1 MIDSLLTTN
10 SKEKG
15 MGTTTMGVKLDDAT
29 RERLKAAAAQ
39 IDRTPHWLIKQA
51 IFSYLEKLENNEM
64 IPELPATHING
75 ASDFDDTE
83 TPVEETAQPFLDFAE
98 NILPQSVTRAAITAA
113 WRRPET
119 DAVPMLLEQ
128 ARLPEPIAQKSQQL
142 AYQLAEK
149 LRNQK
154 TASGRAGM
162 VQSLLQEFSLSS
174 QEGVALMCLAEAL
187 LRIPDKATR
196 DALIRDKISN
206 GNWQSHIG
214 RSASLF
220 VNAATWGLLFT
231 GKLVSTH
238 NETSLSRSLN
248 RIIGKSGEPLIRK
261 GVDMAM
267 RLMGEQFVT
276 GETIAEALANA
287 RKLEETGFRYSYDM
301 LGEAALTAADA
312 HAYLLSYQQ
321 AIHAI
326 GKASNGRGI
335 YEGPGISIKLSALH
349 PRYSRAQYDRVME
362 ELYPRLKSLT
372 LLARQYDIGINID
385 AEEADRLEISLDLL
399 EKLCFE
405 PELAGWN
412 GIGFVIQAYQK
423 RCPFVIDDLIDLASR
438 SRRRLMIRLVKGAY
452 WDSEIK
458 RAQMEGLE
466 GYPVYTRKV
475 YTDVSYIACAKK
487 LLAVPNLIYPQ
498 FATHNAHTLAA
509 IYHLA
514 GQNYYPGQYEFQC
527 LHGMGEPLYE
537 QVVGKVTDGKLN
549 RPCRIYAPVGTHETL
564 LAYLVRRLLEN
575 GANTSFVNRIADAT
589 LPIDELVADPV
600 SAVEKMAHQEG
611 SIGLPHPKIALPRE
625 LYGQGRLNAA
635 GLDLANEHRLASLSS
650 SLLNSALQK
659 WQAKPLLEAPVADGE
674 MIPVV
679 NPAEPKDIVGY
690 VREATQ
696 EEVALALDNALNQAP
711 IWFATPPQERAAIL
725 ERAAVLMED
734 QMQQLIGLLVRE
746 AGKTFSNAIAEVR
759 EAVDFL
765 RYYAGQVRHDFD
777 NITHRPLGPVV
788 CISPWNFPLAIF
800 TGQIAAAL
808 AAGNTVLAKPA
819 EQTPLIA
826 AQGIAILLE
835 AGVPAGVLQLL
846 PGRGETVGAQLTADE
861 RVRGVMFTGSTEVA
875 SLLQRTVATRLDA
888 QGRPTPL
895 IAETGGMNAMIVDSS
910 ALTEQVVVDVLASAF
925 DSAGQRCS
933 ALRILCLQE
942 EVADHTL
949 KMLRGAMAECRMG
962 NPGRLTTDIGPVIDV
977 EAKEN
982 IEKHIA
988 ALRAKGRTVYQ
999 AVQENGVDAREWRTG
1014 TFVPP
1019 TLIELESI
1027 DELQKEV
1034 FGPVLHV
1041 VRYNRNNLSA
1051 LVNQINASGYG
1062 LTLGV
1067 HTRIDETI
1075 GQVTGSARVGNLYV
1089 NRNMVGAV
1097 VGVQPFGGEGLSG
1110 TGPKAGGPLY
1120 LYRLLASRPEDAV
1133 LRTLTRHD
1141 GLTPA
1146 DSQIKTALLK
1156 PLDIL
1161 TQWAGDKPDLQA
1173 QCRTFAELAQ
1183 AGTQRVLTGPT
1194 GERNTLTLLPR
1205 ERVLCVADNA
1215 EDSLVQL
1222 AAALASG
1229 CKVLWPEDGIHRD
1242 LLKQLPDELA
1252 SHIAM
1257 ARPDDLMAEAFDAVI
1272 YHGDSDQLRELCAK
1286 VAAREGA
1293 IVSVQGFAR
1302 GERNILLERLWIE
1315 RSLSVN
1321 TAAAGGNASLMTI
1334 G

>member
-1 MIDSLLTTN
+1 
-10 SKEKG
+10 

-29 RERLKAAAAQ
+29 RERIKSAASR

-51 IFSYLEKLENNEM
+51 IFNYLEKLENDETL
-64 IPELPATHING
+64 PELPALLSG
-75 ASDFDDTE
+75 AANESDEAGHPADE
-83 TPVEETAQPFLDFAE
+83 PYQPFLDFAE
-98 NILPQSVTRAAITAA
+98 QILPQSVSRASITAA
-113 WRRPET
+113 WRWAET

-128 ARLPEPIAQKSQQL
+128 ARLPQTLGEQAHKL

-214 RSASLF
+214 RSPSLF

-287 RKLEETGFRYSYDM
+287 RKLEDKGFRYSYDM
-301 LGEAALTAADA
+301 LGEAALTADDA
-312 HAYLLSYQQ
+312 QAYMVSYQQ

-349 PRYSRAQYDRVME
+349 PRYSRAQYDRAME

-423 RCPFVIDDLIDLASR
+423 RCPFVIDFATR

-458 RAQMEGLE
+458 RAQMDGLE

-475 YTDVSYIACAKK
+475 YTDVSYLACAKK
-487 LLAVPNLIYPQ
+487 LLAVPSLIYPQ

-509 IYHLA
+509 IYQLA

-537 QVVGKVTDGKLN
+537 QVTGKVADGKLN

-575 GANTSFVNRIADAT
+575 GANTSFVNRIADST
-589 LPIDELVADPV
+589 LPLDELVADPV
-600 SAVEKMAHQEG
+600 AAVEKLAQQEG
-611 SIGLPHPKIALPRE
+611 QVGLPHPKIPLPRD
-625 LYGQGRLNAA
+625 LYGKDRSNSA

-650 SLLNSALQK
+650 SLLNSALHK
-659 WQAKPLLEAPVADGE
+659 WQALPMLEHPVAEGE
-674 MIPVV
+674 MQPVV

-690 VREATQ
+690 VREAS
-696 EEVALALDNALNQAP
+696 EDEVQQALTSAVNNAP

-725 ERAAVLMED
+725 ERAAVLMEG
-734 QMQQLIGLLVRE
+734 QMPTLMGILVRE
-746 AGKTFSNAIAEVR
+746 AGKTFSYAIAEVR

-765 RYYAGQVRHDFD
+765 HYYAGQVRNDFD
-777 NITHRPLGPVV
+777 NETHRPLGPVV

-800 TGQIAAAL
+800 SGQIAAAL

-826 AQGIAILLE
+826 AQGVAILLE
-835 AGVPAGVLQLL
+835 AGVPPGVIQLL
-846 PGRGETVGAQLTADE
+846 PGRGETVGAALTSDE

-875 SLLQRTVATRLDA
+875 TLLQRNIASRLDA

-910 ALTEQVVVDVLASAF
+910 ALTEQVVIDVLASAF

-933 ALRILCLQE
+933 ALRVLCLQDDI
-942 EVADHTL
+942 ADHTL
-949 KMLRGAMAECRMG
+949 TMLRGAMAECRMG
-962 NPGRLTTDIGPVIDV
+962 NPGRLTTDIGPVIDA

-982 IEKHIA
+982 IERHIQT
-988 ALRAKGRTVYQ
+988 LRAKGRKVFQ
-999 AVQENGVDAREWRTG
+999 AVRETGEDSREWTSG

-1019 TLIELESI
+1019 TLIELDSF
-1027 DELQKEV
+1027 DELKKEV

-1041 VRYNRNNLSA
+1041 VHYNRNELDG
-1051 LVNQINASGYG
+1051 LVKQINASGYG

-1075 GQVTGSARVGNLYV
+1075 AQVTGSANVGNLYV

-1120 LYRLLASRPEDAV
+1120 LYRLLSSRPQNAVGITLARQDAEYP
-1133 LRTLTRHD
+1133 LDAQLKTL
-1141 GLTPA
+1141 LE
-1146 DSQIKTALLK
+1146 K
-1156 PLDIL
+1156 PLVAL
-1161 TQWAGDKPDLQA
+1161 QQWAADRPELQA
-1173 QCRTFAELAQ
+1173 LCQQFSEQAQ
-1183 AGTQRVLTGPT
+1183 AGTQRLLPGPT
-1194 GERNTLTLLPR
+1194 GERNTLTFMPR
-1205 ERVLCVADNA
+1205 DRVLCVADNEQDA
-1215 EDSLVQL
+1215 LTQL
-1222 AAALASG
+1222 AGVTAVGYFA
-1229 CKVLWPEDGIHRD
+1229 K
-1242 LLKQLPDELA
+1242 
-1252 SHIAM
+1252 
-1257 ARPDDLMAEAFDAVI
+1257 AETLTTEPFDAVI
-1272 YHGDSDQLRELCAK
+1272 YHGDSDQLRELCEQ
-1286 VAAREGA
+1286 VAARDGA

-1302 GERNILLERLWIE
+1302 GESNLLLERLYIE

>member
-1 MIDSLLTTN
+1 
-10 SKEKG
+10 
-15 MGTTTMGVKLDDAT
+15 MGTTTMGVKLDEAT
-29 RERLKAAAAQ
+29 RERIKIAASH

-51 IFSYLEKLENNEM
+51 IFSYLEQLEQHENVAVFSGTVSDSSESLEVAP
-64 IPELPATHING
+64 PEEDLP
-75 ASDFDDTE
+75 
-83 TPVEETAQPFLDFAE
+83 QPFLEFAE
-98 NILPQSVTRAAITAA
+98 QILPQSVVRSAITAA

-119 DAVPMLLEQ
+119 DAVPMILEQ
-128 ARLPEPIAQKSQQL
+128 ARLAPVIAEKTYKT
-142 AYQLAEK
+142 AYQLAEQ
-149 LRNQK
+149 LRGQK
-154 TASGRAGM
+154 NLSGKSGL
-162 VQSLLQEFSLSS
+162 VQGLLQEFSLSS

-206 GNWQSHIG
+206 GNWHSHLG
-214 RSASLF
+214 RSPSLF

-231 GKLVSTH
+231 GRLVSTH
-238 NETSLSRSLN
+238 NEASLSSSLN
-248 RIIGKSGEPLIRK
+248 RIISKSGEPVVRK

-287 RKLEETGFRYSYDM
+287 RKLEDKGFRYSYDM
-301 LGEAALTAADA
+301 LGEAALTASDA
-312 HAYLLSYQQ
+312 QAYFLAYQQ
-321 AIHAI
+321 SIHAI

-349 PRYSRAQYDRVME
+349 PRYSRAQYQRVID
-362 ELYPRLKSLT
+362 ELYPRLLSLT

-385 AEEADRLEISLDLL
+385 AEEADRLELSLDLL

-405 PELAGWN
+405 PELSGWN

-423 RCPFVIDDLIDLASR
+423 RCPFVIDYLIDLATR
-438 SRRRLMIRLVKGAY
+438 SHRRLMVRLVKGAY

-458 RAQMEGLE
+458 RAQIDGLE

-475 YTDVSYIACAKK
+475 YTDISYLACAKK

-537 QVVGKVTDGKLN
+537 QVVGKVADGKLN

-575 GANTSFVNRIADAT
+575 GANTSFVNRIADTT
-589 LPIDELVADPV
+589 LPLEELVACPV
-600 SAVEKMAHQEG
+600 SAVEAMALKEG
-611 SIGLPHPKIALPRE
+611 RTGLPHSKIPLPVA
-625 LYGQGRLNAA
+625 LYGEERPNSS

-650 SLLNSALQK
+650 ALLNSTSQK
-659 WQAKPLLEAPVADGE
+659 WQALPILETPQTMGQSSAVR
-674 MIPVV
+674 
-679 NPAEPKDIVGY
+679 NPADHRDIVGY
-690 VREATQ
+690 TREATE
-696 EEVALALDNALNQAP
+696 EEVSLALNNAVNSAT
-711 IWFATPPQERAAIL
+711 IWFATPPQERAAVLDKAAIL
-725 ERAAVLMED
+725 MTSR
-734 QMQQLIGLLVRE
+734 MQQLIGLLVRE

-765 RYYAGQVRHDFD
+765 HYYASQVRHDFD
-777 NITHRPLGPVV
+777 NETHRPLGPVV

-800 TGQIAAAL
+800 TGQVAAAL
-808 AAGNTVLAKPA
+808 AAGNSVLAKPA

-826 AQGIAILLE
+826 AQAISLLLE
-835 AGVPAGVLQLL
+835 AGVPAGVVQLL
-846 PGRGETVGAQLTADE
+846 PGRGETVGAQLARDA
-861 RVRGVMFTGSTEVA
+861 RVRGVMFTGSTAVA
-875 SLLQRTVATRLDA
+875 NLLQRDIANRLDP

-895 IAETGGMNAMIVDSS
+895 VAETGGLNAMIVDSS
-910 ALTEQVVVDVLASAF
+910 ALTEQVVVDVIASAF

-933 ALRILCLQE
+933 ALRVLCLQE
-942 EVADHTL
+942 DIADSTL
-949 KMLRGAMAECRMG
+949 QMLRGAMTEYRMG
-962 NPGRLTTDIGPVIDV
+962 NPGRFTTDIGPVIDE
-977 EAKEN
+977 EAKQRVEQ
-982 IEKHIA
+982 HIQEMKT
-988 ALRAKGRTVYQ
+988 KGRQVFQ
-999 AVQENGVDAREWRTG
+999 ATYENNSDINEWKTG
-1014 TFVPP
+1014 TFVQPA
-1019 TLIELESI
+1019 LIELESF
-1027 DELQKEV
+1027 DELQHEI

-1041 VRYNRNNLSA
+1041 VRYQRHQLDA
-1051 LVNQINASGYG
+1051 LIKQINAAGYG

-1075 GQVTGSARVGNLYV
+1075 AQVTGKAEVGNLYV

-1120 LYRLLASRPEDAV
+1120 LYRLLAHRPEKGPFAHQDV
-1133 LRTLTRHD
+1133 PL
-1141 GLTPA
+1141 P
-1146 DSQIKTALLK
+1146 TALPIK
-1156 PLDIL
+1156 NKYQDIYLRL
-1161 TQWAGDKPDLQA
+1161 TEWMASSHPSLIPICEQ
-1173 QCRTFAELAQ
+1173 FAEQ
-1183 AGTQRVLTGPT
+1183 NQSGTVRLLPGPT
-1194 GERNTLTLLPR
+1194 GERNSYSLLPR
-1205 ERVLCVADNA
+1205 ERVLCLADSETDA
-1215 EDSLVQL
+1215 LIQL
-1222 AAALASG
+1222 AGVVCVGSHLLWADGPLQRELYATLPDVIQQQITLASPDT
-1229 CKVLWPEDGIHRD
+1229 VLNQP
-1242 LLKQLPDELA
+1242 
-1252 SHIAM
+1252 
-1257 ARPDDLMAEAFDAVI
+1257 FDAVI
-1272 YHGDSDQLRELCAK
+1272 YHGDSDQLRQLCEL

-1293 IVSVQGFAR
+1293 IVQVQGLAR
-1302 GERNILLERLWIE
+1302 GDSAIQLERLYLE

>member
-1 MIDSLLTTN
+1 
-10 SKEKG
+10 

-29 RERLKAAAAQ
+29 RERIKAAATK

-51 IFSYLEKLENNEM
+51 IFNYLEQLENSDGL
-64 IPELPATHING
+64 PELPALLAG
-75 ASDFDDTE
+75 AANESDDAVA
-83 TPVEETAQPFLDFAE
+83 PPEENHQPFLEFAE
-98 NILPQSVTRAAITAA
+98 QIQPQSVSRAAITAA
-113 WRRPET
+113 WRRAET

-128 ARLPEPIAQKSQQL
+128 ARLPQPVAEKTHQL
-142 AYQLAEK
+142 AWSLAEK

-206 GNWQSHIG
+206 GNWHSHIG
-214 RSASLF
+214 RSPSLF

-231 GKLVSTH
+231 GRLVSTH
-238 NETSLSRSLN
+238 NEASLSRSLN

-287 RKLEETGFRYSYDM
+287 RKLEEKGFRYSYDM

-312 HAYLLSYQQ
+312 QAYMVSYQQ

-423 RCPFVIDDLIDLASR
+423 RCPFVIDYLIDLASR

-475 YTDVSYIACAKK
+475 YTDISYLACAKK

-509 IYHLA
+509 IYSLA

-537 QVVGKVTDGKLN
+537 QVVGKISEGKLN

-575 GANTSFVNRIADAT
+575 GANTSFVNRIADNT
-589 LPIDELVADPV
+589 LSLDDLVADPV
-600 SAVEKMAHQEG
+600 LAVEKLAAQEG
-611 SIGLPHPKIALPRE
+611 RVGLPHPKIPLPQD
-625 LYGQGRLNAA
+625 LYGQGRVNSA

-659 WQAKPLLEAPVADGE
+659 WRALPMLEDAVDEGE
-674 MIPVV
+674 LAPVV
-679 NPAEPKDIVGY
+679 NPAEPRDIVGY
-690 VREATQ
+690 AREAN
-696 EEVALALDNALNQAP
+696 EAEVALALENAVNNAP

-734 QMQQLIGLLVRE
+734 QTQTLIGILVRE
-746 AGKTFSNAIAEVR
+746 AGKTFANAIAEVR

-765 RYYAGQVRHDFD
+765 RYYAGQVRDDFD
-777 NITHRPLGPVV
+777 NETHRPLGPVV

-808 AAGNTVLAKPA
+808 AAGNSVLAKPA

-826 AQGIAILLE
+826 AQGIQILLE
-835 AGVPAGVLQLL
+835 AGVPAGVVQLL
-846 PGRGETVGAQLTADE
+846 PGRGETVGAQLTGDP

-875 SLLQRTVATRLDA
+875 TLLQRNIADRLDP

-895 IAETGGMNAMIVDSS
+895 IAETGGLNAMIVDSS
-910 ALTEQVVVDVLASAF
+910 ALTEQVVVDVVASAF

-933 ALRILCLQE
+933 ALRVLCLQDE
-942 EVADHTL
+942 IADHTL
-949 KMLRGAMAECRMG
+949 TMLKGAMAECRMG
-962 NPGRLTTDIGPVIDV
+962 NPGRLTTDIGPVIDAD
-977 EAKEN
+977 AKAG
-982 IEKHIA
+982 IERHIQTM
-988 ALRAKGRTVYQ
+988 RAKGRKVFQ
-999 AVQENGVDAREWRTG
+999 AVRDNSIDAREWQTG
-1014 TFVPP
+1014 TFVTP
-1019 TLIELESI
+1019 TLIELESF
-1027 DELQKEV
+1027 DEMKKEV

-1041 VRYNRNNLSA
+1041 VRYSRNNLA
-1051 LVNQINASGYG
+1051 GLIEQINKAGYG

-1075 GQVTGSARVGNLYV
+1075 AQVTGNAHVGNLYV

-1120 LYRLLASRPEDAV
+1120 LYRLLASRPEAAVQTTLERHDTHYAQDAQV
-1133 LRTLTRHD
+1133 KALITRPHQALTEWAAGRPELKALCEHFLTLSQSGVQRTL
-1141 GLTPA
+1141 P
-1146 DSQIKTALLK
+1146 
-1156 PLDIL
+1156 
-1161 TQWAGDKPDLQA
+1161 
-1173 QCRTFAELAQ
+1173 
-1183 AGTQRVLTGPT
+1183 GPT
-1194 GERNTLTLLPR
+1194 GERNTYTLLPR
-1205 ERVLCVADNA
+1205 ERVLCLADN
-1215 EDSLVQL
+1215 EQDLLVQL
-1222 AAALASG
+1222 AAVTSAGSR
-1229 CKVLWPEDGIHRD
+1229 VLWADEPLQRT
-1242 LLKQLPDELA
+1242 LAKQLPAAVNAIIDFA
-1252 SHIAM
+1252 K
-1257 ARPDDLMAEAFDAVI
+1257 PDVLYRQSFDAVI
-1272 YHGDSDQLRELCAK
+1272 YHGDSDQLRALCEK
-1286 VAAREGA
+1286 VAARDGA
-1293 IVSVQGFAR
+1293 IVSVQGFGR
-1302 GERNILLERLWIE
+1302 GETNLLLERLWLE

-1321 TAAAGGNASLMTI
+1321 TAAPAATPV
-1334 G
+1334 

>member
-1 MIDSLLTTN
+1 
-10 SKEKG
+10 

-29 RERLKAAAAQ
+29 RERIKSAATK

-51 IFSYLEKLENNEM
+51 IFNYLEQLENSDGL
-64 IPELPATHING
+64 PELPALLAG
-75 ASDFDDTE
+75 AANESDE
-83 TPVEETAQPFLDFAE
+83 VPAPVEDTHQPFLEFAE
-98 NILPQSVTRAAITAA
+98 QIQPQSVSRAAITAA
-113 WRRPET
+113 WRRAET

-128 ARLPEPIAQKSQQL
+128 ARLPQPVAEKTHQL
-142 AYQLAEK
+142 AWSLAEK

-214 RSASLF
+214 RSPSLF

-231 GKLVSTH
+231 GRLVSTH
-238 NETSLSRSLN
+238 NEASLSRSLN

-287 RKLEETGFRYSYDM
+287 RKLEEKGFRYSYDM

-312 HAYLLSYQQ
+312 QAYMVSYQQ

-423 RCPFVIDDLIDLASR
+423 RCPFVIDYLIDLATR

-475 YTDVSYIACAKK
+475 YTDISYLACAKK

-509 IYHLA
+509 IYNLA

-537 QVVGKVTDGKLN
+537 QVVGKISDGKLN

-575 GANTSFVNRIADAT
+575 GANTSFVNRIADNT
-589 LPIDELVADPV
+589 LSLDDLVADPV
-600 SAVEKMAHQEG
+600 SAVEQLAAQEG
-611 SIGLPHPKIALPRE
+611 RVGLPHPKIPLPQD
-625 LYGQGRLNAA
+625 LYGEGRVNSA

-659 WQAKPLLEAPVADGE
+659 WRALPMLENAVDDGELAPV
-674 MIPVV
+674 I
-679 NPAEPKDIVGY
+679 NPAEPRDIVGY
-690 VREATQ
+690 AREAT
-696 EEVALALDNALNQAP
+696 EAEVAQALESAVNNAP

-734 QMQQLIGLLVRE
+734 QTQTLIGILVRE
-746 AGKTFSNAIAEVR
+746 AGKTFANAIAEVR

-765 RYYAGQVRHDFD
+765 RYYAGQVRDDFD
-777 NITHRPLGPVV
+777 NETHRPLGPVV

-800 TGQIAAAL
+800 TGQVAAAL
-808 AAGNTVLAKPA
+808 AAGNSVLAKPA

-826 AQGIAILLE
+826 AQGIQILLE
-835 AGVPAGVLQLL
+835 AGVPQGVVQLL
-846 PGRGETVGAQLTADE
+846 PGRGETVGAQLTGDP

-875 SLLQRTVATRLDA
+875 TLLQRNIADRLDP

-895 IAETGGMNAMIVDSS
+895 IAETGGLNAMIVDSS
-910 ALTEQVVVDVLASAF
+910 ALTEQVVVDVVASAF

-933 ALRILCLQE
+933 ALRVLCLQE
-942 EVADHTL
+942 EIADHTL
-949 KMLRGAMAECRMG
+949 TMLKGAMAECRMG
-962 NPGRLTTDIGPVIDV
+962 NPGRLTTDIGPVIDAD
-977 EAKEN
+977 AKAG
-982 IEKHIA
+982 IERHIQA
-988 ALRAKGRTVYQ
+988 MRAKGRKVFQ
-999 AVQENGVDAREWRTG
+999 AARDNSLDAREWQTG
-1014 TFVPP
+1014 TFVMP
-1019 TLIELESI
+1019 TLIELESF
-1027 DELQKEV
+1027 DEMKKEV

-1041 VRYNRNNLSA
+1041 VRYNRNNLA
-1051 LVNQINASGYG
+1051 GLIEQINKAGYG

-1075 GQVTGSARVGNLYV
+1075 AQVTGSAHVGNLYV

-1120 LYRLLASRPEDAV
+1120 LYRLLTSRPDAAV
-1133 LRTLTRHD
+1133 QTTLERHDARYAQDAQVKTLITRPHQALTEWAAGRPELKALCEHYLALSQSGVQRTL
-1141 GLTPA
+1141 P
-1146 DSQIKTALLK
+1146 
-1156 PLDIL
+1156 
-1161 TQWAGDKPDLQA
+1161 
-1173 QCRTFAELAQ
+1173 
-1183 AGTQRVLTGPT
+1183 GPT
-1194 GERNTLTLLPR
+1194 GERNTYTLLPR
-1205 ERVLCVADNA
+1205 ERVLCLADN
-1215 EDSLVQL
+1215 EQDLLVQL
-1222 AAALASG
+1222 AAATSAGSR
-1229 CKVLWPEDGIHRD
+1229 VLWVDEPLQRT
-1242 LLKQLPDELA
+1242 LAKQLPAAVNAIIDFA
-1252 SHIAM
+1252 K
-1257 ARPDDLMAEAFDAVI
+1257 PDVLFSQFFDAVI
-1272 YHGDSDQLRELCAK
+1272 YHGDSDQLRALCEK
-1286 VAAREGA
+1286 VAARDGA

-1302 GERNILLERLWIE
+1302 GETNLLLERLWLE

>member
-1 MIDSLLTTN
+1 
-10 SKEKG
+10 

-29 RERLKAAAAQ
+29 RERIKSAATK

-51 IFSYLEKLENNEM
+51 IFNYLEQLENSDGL
-64 IPELPATHING
+64 PELPALLAG
-75 ASDFDDTE
+75 AANESDE
-83 TPVEETAQPFLDFAE
+83 VPAPVEETHQPFLEFAE
-98 NILPQSVTRAAITAA
+98 QIQPQSVSRAAITAA
-113 WRRPET
+113 WRRAET

-128 ARLPEPIAQKSQQL
+128 ARLPQPVAEKTHQL
-142 AYQLAEK
+142 AWSLAEK

-214 RSASLF
+214 RSPSLF

-231 GKLVSTH
+231 GRLVSTH
-238 NETSLSRSLN
+238 NEASLSRSLN

-287 RKLEETGFRYSYDM
+287 RKLEEKGFRYSYDM

-312 HAYLLSYQQ
+312 QAYMVSYQQ

-423 RCPFVIDDLIDLASR
+423 RCPFVIDYLIDLATR

-475 YTDVSYIACAKK
+475 YTDISYLACAKK

-509 IYHLA
+509 IYNLA

-537 QVVGKVTDGKLN
+537 QVVGKISDGKLN

-575 GANTSFVNRIADAT
+575 GANTSFVNRIADNT
-589 LPIDELVADPV
+589 LSLDDLVADPV
-600 SAVEKMAHQEG
+600 SAVEQLAAQEG
-611 SIGLPHPKIALPRE
+611 RVGLPHPKIPLPQD
-625 LYGQGRLNAA
+625 LYGEGRVNSA

-659 WQAKPLLEAPVADGE
+659 WRALPMLENAVDDGELAPV
-674 MIPVV
+674 I
-679 NPAEPKDIVGY
+679 NPAEPRDIVGY
-690 VREATQ
+690 AREAT
-696 EEVALALDNALNQAP
+696 EAEVAQALESAVNNAP

-734 QMQQLIGLLVRE
+734 QTQTLIGILVRE
-746 AGKTFSNAIAEVR
+746 AGKTFANAIAEVR

-765 RYYAGQVRHDFD
+765 RYYAGQVRDDFD
-777 NITHRPLGPVV
+777 NETHRPLGPVV

-800 TGQIAAAL
+800 TGQVAAAL
-808 AAGNTVLAKPA
+808 AAGNSVLAKPA

-826 AQGIAILLE
+826 AQGIQILLE
-835 AGVPAGVLQLL
+835 AGVPQGVVQLL
-846 PGRGETVGAQLTADE
+846 PGRGETVGAQLTGDP

-875 SLLQRTVATRLDA
+875 TLLQRNIADRLDP

-895 IAETGGMNAMIVDSS
+895 IAETGGLNAMIVDSS
-910 ALTEQVVVDVLASAF
+910 ALTEQVVVDVVASAF

-933 ALRILCLQE
+933 ALRVLCLQE
-942 EVADHTL
+942 EIADHTL
-949 KMLRGAMAECRMG
+949 TMLKGAMAECRMG
-962 NPGRLTTDIGPVIDV
+962 NPGRLTTDIGPVIDAD
-977 EAKEN
+977 AKAG
-982 IEKHIA
+982 IERHIQA
-988 ALRAKGRTVYQ
+988 MRAKGRKVFQ
-999 AVQENGVDAREWRTG
+999 AARDNSADAREWQTG
-1014 TFVPP
+1014 TFVMP
-1019 TLIELESI
+1019 TLIELESF
-1027 DELQKEV
+1027 DEMKKEV

-1041 VRYNRNNLSA
+1041 VRYNRNNLA
-1051 LVNQINASGYG
+1051 GLIEQINKAGYG

-1075 GQVTGSARVGNLYV
+1075 AQVTGSAHVGNLYV

-1120 LYRLLASRPEDAV
+1120 IYRLLASRPETAVQTTLERHDARYAQDAQV
-1133 LRTLTRHD
+1133 KTLITRPHQALTEWAAGRPELKALCEHYLALSQSGVQRTL
-1141 GLTPA
+1141 P
-1146 DSQIKTALLK
+1146 
-1156 PLDIL
+1156 
-1161 TQWAGDKPDLQA
+1161 
-1173 QCRTFAELAQ
+1173 
-1183 AGTQRVLTGPT
+1183 GPT
-1194 GERNTLTLLPR
+1194 GERNTYTLLPR
-1205 ERVLCVADNA
+1205 ERVLCLADN
-1215 EDSLVQL
+1215 EQDLLVQL
-1222 AAALASG
+1222 AAATSAGSR
-1229 CKVLWPEDGIHRD
+1229 VLWVDEPLQRT
-1242 LLKQLPDELA
+1242 LAKQLPAAVNAIIDFA
-1252 SHIAM
+1252 K
-1257 ARPDDLMAEAFDAVI
+1257 PDVLFSQFFDAVI
-1272 YHGDSDQLRELCAK
+1272 YHGDSDQLRALCEK
-1286 VAAREGA
+1286 VAARDGA

-1302 GERNILLERLWIE
+1302 GETNLLLERLWLE

>member
-1 MIDSLLTTN
+1 
-10 SKEKG
+10 

-29 RERLKAAAAQ
+29 RERIKSAATK

-51 IFSYLEKLENNEM
+51 IFNYLEQLENSDGL
-64 IPELPATHING
+64 PELPALLAG
-75 ASDFDDTE
+75 AANESDE
-83 TPVEETAQPFLDFAE
+83 VPAPVEDTHQPFLEFAE
-98 NILPQSVTRAAITAA
+98 QIQPQSVSRAAITAA
-113 WRRPET
+113 WRRAET

-128 ARLPEPIAQKSQQL
+128 ARLPQPVAEKTHQL
-142 AYQLAEK
+142 AWSLAEK

-214 RSASLF
+214 RSPSLF

-231 GKLVSTH
+231 GRLVSTH
-238 NETSLSRSLN
+238 NEASLSRSLN

-287 RKLEETGFRYSYDM
+287 RKLEEKGFRYSYDM

-312 HAYLLSYQQ
+312 QAYMVSYQQ

-423 RCPFVIDDLIDLASR
+423 RCPFVIDYLIDLATR

-475 YTDVSYIACAKK
+475 YTDISYLACAKK

-509 IYHLA
+509 IYNLA

-537 QVVGKVTDGKLN
+537 QVVGKISDGKLN

-575 GANTSFVNRIADAT
+575 GANTSFVNRIADNT
-589 LPIDELVADPV
+589 LSLDDLVADPV
-600 SAVEKMAHQEG
+600 SAVEQLAAQEG
-611 SIGLPHPKIALPRE
+611 RVGLPHPKIPLPQD
-625 LYGQGRLNAA
+625 LYGEGRVNSA

-659 WQAKPLLEAPVADGE
+659 WRALPMLENAVDDGELAPV
-674 MIPVV
+674 I
-679 NPAEPKDIVGY
+679 NPAEPRDIVGY
-690 VREATQ
+690 AREAT
-696 EEVALALDNALNQAP
+696 EAEVAQALESAVNNAP

-734 QMQQLIGLLVRE
+734 QTQTLIGILVRE
-746 AGKTFSNAIAEVR
+746 AGKTFANAIAEVR

-765 RYYAGQVRHDFD
+765 RYYAGQVRDDFD
-777 NITHRPLGPVV
+777 NETHRPLGPVV

-800 TGQIAAAL
+800 TGQVAAAL
-808 AAGNTVLAKPA
+808 AAGNSVLAKPA

-826 AQGIAILLE
+826 AQGIQILLE
-835 AGVPAGVLQLL
+835 AGVPQGVVQLL
-846 PGRGETVGAQLTADE
+846 PGRGETVGAQLTGDP

-875 SLLQRTVATRLDA
+875 TLLQRNIADRLDP

-895 IAETGGMNAMIVDSS
+895 IAETGGLNAMIVDSS
-910 ALTEQVVVDVLASAF
+910 ALTEQVVVDVVASAF

-933 ALRILCLQE
+933 ALRVLCLQE
-942 EVADHTL
+942 EIADHTL
-949 KMLRGAMAECRMG
+949 TMLKGAMAECRMG
-962 NPGRLTTDIGPVIDV
+962 NPGRLTTDIGPVIDAD
-977 EAKEN
+977 AKAG
-982 IEKHIA
+982 IERHIQA
-988 ALRAKGRTVYQ
+988 MRAKGRKVFQ
-999 AVQENGVDAREWRTG
+999 AARDNSLDAREWQTG
-1014 TFVPP
+1014 TFVMP
-1019 TLIELESI
+1019 TLIELESF
-1027 DELQKEV
+1027 DEMKKEV

-1041 VRYNRNNLSA
+1041 VRYNRNNLA
-1051 LVNQINASGYG
+1051 GLIEQINKAGYG

-1075 GQVTGSARVGNLYV
+1075 AQVTGSAHVGNLYV

-1120 LYRLLASRPEDAV
+1120 LYRLLASRSDAAVQTTLERHDARYAQDAQFKALITRPHQALTEWAAGRPELKALCEHYLALSQSGV
-1133 LRTLTRHD
+1133 QRTL
-1141 GLTPA
+1141 P
-1146 DSQIKTALLK
+1146 
-1156 PLDIL
+1156 
-1161 TQWAGDKPDLQA
+1161 
-1173 QCRTFAELAQ
+1173 
-1183 AGTQRVLTGPT
+1183 GPT
-1194 GERNTLTLLPR
+1194 GERNTYTLLPR
-1205 ERVLCVADNA
+1205 ERVLCLADN
-1215 EDSLVQL
+1215 EQDLLVQL
-1222 AAALASG
+1222 AAATSAGSR
-1229 CKVLWPEDGIHRD
+1229 VLWVDEPLQRT
-1242 LLKQLPDELA
+1242 LAKQLPAAVNAIIDFA
-1252 SHIAM
+1252 K
-1257 ARPDDLMAEAFDAVI
+1257 PDVLFSQFFDAVI
-1272 YHGDSDQLRELCAK
+1272 YHGDSDQLRALCEK
-1286 VAAREGA
+1286 VAARDGA

-1302 GERNILLERLWIE
+1302 GETNLLLERLWLE